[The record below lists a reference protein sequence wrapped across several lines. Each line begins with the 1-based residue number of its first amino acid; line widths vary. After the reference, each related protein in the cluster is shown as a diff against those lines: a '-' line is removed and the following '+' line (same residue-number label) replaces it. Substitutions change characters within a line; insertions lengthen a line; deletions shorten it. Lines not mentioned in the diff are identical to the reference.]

1 MTAARILVVDDEP
14 AILRSMKS
22 LLRHDHDVELADG
35 GRAAIELLKH
45 DIGFDLVLCDLN
57 MPDVDGVDVHDWI
70 RDHVPRLEG
79 RVVLCSGA
87 APSPRVRA
95 FMVKAG
101 PVFLEKPISAETLD
115 AVFARVLPA

>member
-1 MTAARILVVDDEP
+1 MKQLVGRYAGDVRVGASTDLGGASFEVWFPPGGVVVRTAPPPAGGRAAARRARILVVDDEP

-57 MPDVDGVDVHDWI
+57 MPDVDGVDVHD
-70 RDHVPRLEG
+70 
-79 RVVLCSGA
+79 
-87 APSPRVRA
+87 
-95 FMVKAG
+95 
-101 PVFLEKPISAETLD
+101 
-115 AVFARVLPA
+115 